1 MLAYAQAGRI
11 ASMLPGYPAL
21 PAVSVGLQRIDTIDM
36 AYINCLNG
44 NL

>member
-21 PAVSVGLQRIDTIDM
+21 PAVSVGLQRIDM